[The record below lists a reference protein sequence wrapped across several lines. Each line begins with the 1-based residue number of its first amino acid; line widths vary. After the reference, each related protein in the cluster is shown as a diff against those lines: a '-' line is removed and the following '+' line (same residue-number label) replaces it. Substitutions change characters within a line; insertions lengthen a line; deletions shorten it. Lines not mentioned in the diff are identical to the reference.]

1 MRERKGEKPKAFQEY
16 DRVITEIQATRGRN
30 AEHFIKIFRH
40 ESDNVAGASLGV
52 LLGVFEIDDQSE
64 DSKYIVNFLFSVAKN
79 EYFCNPRRGA
89 MESFE
94 AALHKI
100 NVALAEIVKHGNI
113 DWLGK
118 LHGTIAIIEKNA
130 IHLSATGDGRI
141 YLFRNG
147 TLSHISEGLASPD
160 AAEHPIKTFIEIS
173 SGRLAPDD
181 RLLFFL
187 PQIFSLLDEETIE
200 RQAQRMDKDRFAQF
214 LRTAMVNELDRS
226 GAIIVD
232 IAEPSE
238 SARAKA
244 EAPERQR
251 PEIKSY
257 FSEAA
262 FEAKHQE
269 SIAAALSEEPA
280 HHASGTAEYTDTK
293 TGHIYVQGD
302 ENSTPIETS
311 RFAEYLEDFL
321 HSSRAIREQST
332 RAMRRSFR
340 NFSDRSRLFCVVSVN
355 RFRQMSVGF
364 FKRHLR
370 FRRSGLTESI
380 ATLEPVAAITRQQLI
395 PQTPDHSITA
405 PRPQISSAVMPALQE
420 STRIKDSFSQF
431 SKKSGRLVT
440 QATPLFRRAFVS
452 LQTIAGMIAS
462 WLRTWIPRLL
472 IQTIRYTRLALSHI
486 IRLFQRL
493 PFKARI
499 GVLLLST
506 ASIATFFW
514 IIARPDTSEP
524 VPAPVPVG
532 SLSEAEP
539 TASIRSTEKLAADL
553 PAMRLLSE
561 HADTVA
567 IASLN
572 GTLVIATRT
581 TIEIPSLAI
590 SAVLPAESGAV
601 RAIAPMPDLRTLFIL
616 TESGKL
622 ISFTP
627 SNTTF
632 TENILP
638 TDTRSIQAIGAY
650 LTYLYALDG
659 NSGQIYRF
667 PRAQGGFSEGLAWL
681 KPSIVPDAEAT
692 FTVNDMVSLF
702 ANNSL
707 RQFSRGKEVRTF
719 EMPNTSPHTLLLA
732 SEPDNTRIVGLDSQ
746 NNRLIIWNTEGAIEQ
761 QYFSDRLSDIRSLSI
776 HGPAVSL
783 STDTAT
789 FEITLP

>member
-40 ESDNVAGASLGV
+40 ENDNVAGASLGV

-118 LHGTIAIIEKNA
+118 FHGTIAIIEKNS

-187 PQIFSLLDEETIE
+187 PQVFSLLDEETIE

-214 LRTAMVNELDRS
+214 LRTAMINELDRS

-232 IAEPSE
+232 ITEPSE

-269 SIAAALSEEPA
+269 SIAAALSEESP
-280 HHASGTAEYTDTK
+280 HHASGTSEYTDTK

-311 RFAEYLEDFL
+311 RFAEYLEDFF
-321 HSSRAIREQST
+321 HSSRVIREQGT

-340 NFSDRSRLFCVVSVN
+340 NFSDRSRLFCVASAE
-355 RFRQMSVGF
+355 RCRQISVGF
-364 FKRHLR
+364 FKKHLR
-370 FRRSGLTESI
+370 SRRPGATESI
-380 ATLEPVAAITRQQLI
+380 ATLEPVAVLQKQPV
-395 PQTPDHSITA
+395 PQTPPHHPTDT
-405 PRPQISSAVMPALQE
+405 PRLPLSSAAIPATPG
-420 STRIKDSFSQF
+420 SPRIKASFSQF
-431 SKKSGRLVT
+431 SQTSGRIAAKT
-440 QATPLFRRAFVS
+440 APLFRRALAS
-452 LQTIAGMIAS
+452 LQTVAGMIVS
-462 WLRTWIPRLL
+462 WLRTWIPRLSSQ
-472 IQTIRYTRLALSHI
+472 IVRSIRPALSHI
-486 IRLFQRL
+486 VRLFQRL

-514 IIARPDTSEP
+514 IMARPDTSEP
-524 VPAPVPVG
+524 APTSEPETN
-532 SLSEAEP
+532 LSEVEP
-539 TASIRSTEKLAADL
+539 TASIRSTETLAADL
-553 PAMRLLSE
+553 PALRLLSE
-561 HADTVA
+561 HADTIA

-572 GTLVIATRT
+572 DTLVIATRT

-622 ISFTP
+622 LSFTP

-632 TENILP
+632 TENTLP
-638 TDTRSIQAIGAY
+638 TDTHSIQAIGAY

-681 KPSIVPDAEAT
+681 KPSIAPDREAT
-692 FTVNDMVSLF
+692 FAVNDMVSLF
-702 ANNSL
+702 AHGSL

-719 EMPNTSPHTLLLA
+719 EMPNVPLQTLLLA
-732 SEPDNTRIVGLDSQ
+732 SEPDNTRIVGLDNQ
-746 NNRLIIWNTEGAIEQ
+746 NHRLVIWNTEGAIEQ
-761 QYFSDRLSDIRSLSI
+761 QYFSDRLADIRSLSL
-776 HGPAVSL
+776 HGPVVSL
-783 STDTAT
+783 STDTAV
-789 FEITLP
+789 FELILP

>member
-1 MRERKGEKPKAFQEY
+1 MRERKGEKPRAFQEY

-118 LHGTIAIIEKNA
+118 FHGTIAIIEKNA

-200 RQAQRMDKDRFAQF
+200 RQAQRMDKDRFVQF
-214 LRTAMVNELDRS
+214 LRTAMINELDRS

-232 IAEPSE
+232 IAEPDE
-238 SARAKA
+238 SARVKA
-244 EAPERQR
+244 DTPERQR

-269 SIAAALSEEPA
+269 SIAAALSEEPS
-280 HHASGTAEYTDTK
+280 HHSSGTSEYTDTK

-311 RFAEYLEDFL
+311 RFAEYLEDFF
-321 HSSRAIREQST
+321 HSSRSLREQGA
-332 RAMRRSFR
+332 RAMRRSLR
-340 NFSDRSRLFCVVSVN
+340 NFSDRSRLFCIVSAE
-355 RFRQMSVGF
+355 RCRQIGF
-364 FKRHLR
+364 GFLKKHLR
-370 FRRSGLTESI
+370 FRQPKTSESI
-380 ATLEPVAAITRQQLI
+380 IVAPAPAAAVSQKKRPAEISHLSASPAATSAA
-395 PQTPDHSITA
+395 PTA
-405 PRPQISSAVMPALQE
+405 PR
-420 STRIKDSFSQF
+420 IKASFSHF
-431 SKKSGRLVT
+431 SEKSGRLAERSAPVLRSVLT
-440 QATPLFRRAFVS
+440 HLKVAIQKTSEQFRIWVPRLSDQAIRYAHAALSRSNALFRR
-452 LQTIAGMIAS
+452 LPLKTRIIA
-462 WLRTWIPRLL
+462 TLL
-472 IQTIRYTRLALSHI
+472 CGI
-486 IRLFQRL
+486 
-493 PFKARI
+493 
-499 GVLLLST
+499 VLLLSIWV
-506 ASIATFFW
+506 AF
-514 IIARPDTSEP
+514 RPDAAG
-524 VPAPVPVG
+524 PAPQLE
-532 SLSEAEP
+532 SQENITAESAA
-539 TASIRSTEKLAADL
+539 ASIRSTEKLTADL
-553 PAMRLLSE
+553 PDMRLLSE
-561 HADTVA
+561 HEGTVA
-567 IASLN
+567 SAYLN
-572 GTLVIATRT
+572 SALIVATRT
-581 TIEIPSLAI
+581 TIEIPSLSI
-590 SAVLPAESGAV
+590 SAVLPAESGVV
-601 RAIAPMPDLRTLFIL
+601 RSITPMPDLRTLFIL
-616 TESGKL
+616 TESNKL
-622 ISFTP
+622 LAFTP
-627 SNTTF
+627 TNKAFSENT
-632 TENILP
+632 LP
-638 TDTRSIQAIGAY
+638 TDISSIHALGAY

-659 NSGQIYRF
+659 KNGQIYRF
-667 PRAQGGFSEGLAWL
+667 PRATGGFGEGLDWL
-681 KPSIVPDAEAT
+681 RPSIAPDETASLS
-692 FTVNDMVSLF
+692 VNDMVYIFSNGL
-702 ANNSL
+702 L
-707 RQFSRGKEVRTF
+707 RQFSRGKEIRTF
-719 EMPNTSPHTLLLA
+719 EQPHTVPEQLILA
-732 SEPDNTRIVGLDSQ
+732 SEPDNELVVGLDAPNQ
-746 NNRLIIWNTEGAIEQ
+746 RLIVWNSEGTLVQ
-761 QYFSDRLSDIRSLSI
+761 QYFSDQLGDIRSISLYDRSI
-776 HGPAVSL
+776 SL
-783 STDTAT
+783 STATAT